1 MGIITKRTE
10 ESKSGGNRLT
20 ARIKRKGK
28 KRFEKPIILKG
39 KGAKNDRY

>member
-1 MGIITKRTE
+1 MGIITKKTE
-10 ESKSGGNRLT
+10 EEKTGGSTLT

-39 KGAKNDRY
+39 KEAKK